1 MNAEGQEPKAES
13 QTGLYLS
20 NLRRSAYHGTL
31 VRTVLKRRQPER
43 RRWKR
48 QWFNGSVR
56 LFSPSAHI
64 DGLGIT
70 VSPGGMYLFAIA
82 DLPVGTRLTVEFQPP
97 YARETVMVSGTI
109 RHRTIYLY
117 GVEFDQGCETSPAAA
132 AVGQT
137 SEL

>member
-1 MNAEGQEPKAES
+1 M
-13 QTGLYLS
+13 
-20 NLRRSAYHGTL
+20 
-31 VRTVLKRRQPER
+31 LKRRQPER
-43 RRWKR
+43 RRWTR
-48 QWFNGSVR
+48 QWFNGCVR

-82 DLPVGTRLTVEFQPP
+82 DLPLGMRLTVEFQPP
-97 YARETVMVSGTI
+97 YAREIVTLTGTI

-117 GVEFDQGCETSPAAA
+117 GIEFDQNSETRAPA

-137 SEL
+137 PEL

>member
-1 MNAEGQEPKAES
+1 M
-13 QTGLYLS
+13 LY
-20 NLRRSAYHGTL
+20 
-31 VRTVLKRRQPER
+31 KRQRER

-56 LFSPSAHI
+56 LLSASAHI

-82 DLPVGTRLTVEFQPP
+82 DLPIGTPVSLEFQPP
-97 YARETVMVSGTI
+97 YGRETVTVRGTI

-117 GVEFDQGCETSPAAA
+117 GIEFDQSSETRETVA

-137 SEL
+137 S